1 MKTII
6 KTALCALSLVL
17 MSSCTYK
24 SDDNMARE
32 EYISVV
38 NNILQKND
46 KELKNLFAY
55 NVSSKISNFDEQVS
69 KLISYVSGTYISS
82 QYTGT
87 GAEYTIDEFKQVR
100 FLPMAACELYTTDSK
115 YYFSLLFCCIDDY
128 DDKNIGIWNL
138 LVQKCSDEDDAFIP
152 YSSYEEWKNSD
163 KYRGITLIWFF
174 IVNLYKIK

>member
-6 KTALCALSLVL
+6 KTAMCALSLVL

-24 SDDNMARE
+24 SDDNMARD
-32 EYISVV
+32 
-38 NNILQKND
+38 D

-87 GAEYTIDEFKQVR
+87 GAEYTIDGFKEVR

-115 YYFSLLFCCIDDY
+115 YYFSLLYCCIDDY

-138 LVQKCSDEDDAFIP
+138 LVQKCSDEDDTFIP

-163 KYRGITLIWFF
+163 KYRGITLI
-174 IVNLYKIK
+174 

>member
-1 MKTII
+1 MVSVAIMKTII
-6 KTALCALSLVL
+6 KTAMCALSLVL

-46 KELKNLFAY
+46 KELKNLFAC

-87 GAEYTIDEFKQVR
+87 GAEYTIDGFKQVR

-115 YYFSLLFCCIDDY
+115 YYFSLLYCCIDDY

-163 KYRGITLIWFF
+163 KYRGITLI
-174 IVNLYKIK
+174 

>member
-1 MKTII
+1 MKKIT
-6 KTALCALSLVL
+6 VL
-17 MSSCTYK
+17 FVLPLIMLSSCNYK

-87 GAEYTIDEFKQVR
+87 GAEYTIDGFKQVR
-100 FLPMAACELYTTDSK
+100 FLAMAACVGDSP
-115 YYFSLLFCCIDDY
+115 D
-128 DDKNIGIWNL
+128 
-138 LVQKCSDEDDAFIP
+138 
-152 YSSYEEWKNSD
+152 
-163 KYRGITLIWFF
+163 
-174 IVNLYKIK
+174 

>member
-1 MKTII
+1 MVVSGAIMKTII
-6 KTALCALSLVL
+6 KTAMCALSLVL

-24 SDDNMARE
+24 SDDN
-32 EYISVV
+32 
-38 NNILQKND
+38 
-46 KELKNLFAY
+46 
-55 NVSSKISNFDEQVS
+55 ISNFDEQVS

-87 GAEYTIDEFKQVR
+87 GAEYTIDGFKQVR

-115 YYFSLLFCCIDDY
+115 YYFSLLYCCIDDY

-138 LVQKCSDEDDAFIP
+138 LVQKCTFIP

-163 KYRGITLIWFF
+163 KYRGITLI
-174 IVNLYKIK
+174 